1 MWRQKLFHNLLR
13 KPTIY
18 GATSPLICNR
28 DLQVQTPDQTNKN
41 MREKKNTWILN
52 FNIGEAWLHMLS
64 WQVYIHPRNTSSLNV
79 KTPHWMKDIS
89 TRNFSTLNF
98 NPVTFN
104 PGTFNPRFFN
114 HEISYPRFFNHEF
127 LNHGFKKFRVEK
139 SRVEMCC
146 NCERTFQPQTFQLW
160 SFKPHGSKI
169 HG

>member
-64 WQVYIHPRNTSSLNV
+64 WQVYIHPRNTSSLKV
-79 KTPHWMKDIS
+79 KTPHWMKDIL
-89 TRNFSTLNF
+89 TLNF
-98 NPVTFN
+98 NPR
-104 PGTFNPRFFN
+104 PFNPRFLN
-114 HEISYPRFFNHEF
+114 HELFNPGLWFKNSWLKSLGLKSPGLNVIYADSRRTFQPRI
-127 LNHGFKKFRVEK
+127 
-139 SRVEMCC
+139 
-146 NCERTFQPQTFQLW
+146 FQPQTFQPW
-160 SFKPHGSKI
+160 TFQPHRSKI
-169 HG
+169 QG